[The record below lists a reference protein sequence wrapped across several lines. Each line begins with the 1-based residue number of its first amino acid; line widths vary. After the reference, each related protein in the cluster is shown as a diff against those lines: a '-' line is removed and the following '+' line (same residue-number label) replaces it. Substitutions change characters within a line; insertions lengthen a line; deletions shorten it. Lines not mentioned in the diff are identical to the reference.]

1 MDIPLFVEVDWI
13 GESSNRSMCTAFDPI
28 PKEVT
33 QPAIRTR
40 ELFSSEGNLL
50 PMTRIA
56 DNIPETIRWRRSQKD
71 LVELLPFAR
80 VGYLDP
86 HDVWHSLATTAHEE
100 ETAVFWP
107 YITQAAG
114 QEALFGGLKS

>member
-13 GESSNRSMCTAFDPI
+13 GESSDRSMCTAFGPI

-33 QPAIRTR
+33 QPAIKIR
-40 ELFSSEGNLL
+40 EIFSSEGNLQS
-50 PMTRIA
+50 MTRIA
-56 DNIPETIRWRRSQKD
+56 DNIPETIRWRRSQLD
-71 LVELLPFAR
+71 MEELVPFAKM
-80 VGYLDP
+80 GYLDP
-86 HDVWHSLATTAHEE
+86 QDVRHSLATTAQEE